1 MIALNIVDI
10 KDFMNKL
17 LRSEMFDHFLLQ
29 EATIT
34 SSVSYIIDGHINM
47 NFYAKEE
54 LEETGLLGLD
64 FAPFSLLR
72 TNCYDLIKGK
82 RTPEFFKFVFLL
94 SPVNLERTLDQAQ
107 SSLTASDIT
116 AAFLNL
122 KYQNSQ
128 LLITTGVSYRTFILD
143 KSFEYEWDLLVKKF
157 LRNNA
162 ISFEEL

>member
-64 FAPFSLLR
+64 FAPFSMLR

-157 LRNNA
+157 LKNNA